1 MEARNYEQ
9 MSFNKLFRMND
20 ERAND
25 ALSGVLACDKWTV
38 FSDSEIAL
46 NTGATIGATIKM
58 AYTKVL
64 YPNGTAIQRLNT
76 KIYVD
81 TLLLANVWRYIKKE
95 ITWKS
100 FSHELS

>member
-1 MEARNYEQ
+1 MEARNNEE

-25 ALSGVLACDKWTV
+25 ALSGVLACDKWSV

-76 KIYVD
+76 KI
-81 TLLLANVWRYIKKE
+81 
-95 ITWKS
+95 
-100 FSHELS
+100 FF

>member
-1 MEARNYEQ
+1 MANYFICRQ
-9 MSFNKLFRMND
+9 QSVKIFYSTQKHFLPYSD
-20 ERAND
+20 
-25 ALSGVLACDKWTV
+25 VLICDKWSV
-38 FSDSEIAL
+38 FSATETAL
-46 NTGATIGATIKM
+46 NTGATISATIKM

>member
-1 MEARNYEQ
+1 MELGKPHSSSKLWIVLKIIKRGSLTVR
-9 MSFNKLFRMND
+9 SFWKLQ
-20 ERAND
+20 
-25 ALSGVLACDKWTV
+25 KH
-38 FSDSEIAL
+38 SDTETAL
-46 NTGATIGATIKM
+46 NTGATISAIIKM

-100 FSHELS
+100 FSHEPS